1 MAKILRKRDTR
12 RTASWQWLVTLGL
25 VIGTAAQPQADLET
39 QLESAIHREV
49 VLGDV
54 TGALEQYRSILVQP
68 GAPKTV
74 SARALFQMA
83 QCLEKTGRRKEARA
97 AYVRVAADY
106 GDQPEVALPARARIA
121 GWEESLA
128 GPQNLN
134 FEQGVA
140 GKAPPSWFVPA
151 LPKDAD
157 GVAQLQRTGCKS
169 HIGCAIVLA
178 PDKAPNQSGTLMQ
191 SFPAAAYRGKAI
203 RLRASLRLD
212 SVKSEDHAQMWLY
225 VDRPNARRGFVD
237 DMSDRPVRS
246 SDWTRCEISGVI
258 DADATFI
265 NFGVT
270 TIGRGRVWVD
280 EVSFEVIP
288 K

>member
-1 MAKILRKRDTR
+1 MAEILRKRDTR
-12 RTASWQWLVTLGL
+12 GTAIWRWLVTLGL
-25 VIGTAAQPQADLET
+25 VIGVAAQTRADLET
-39 QLESAIHREV
+39 QLEAAIHREV
-49 VLGDV
+49 VLGDLP
-54 TGALEQYRSILVQP
+54 GALEQYQAIVSQP
-68 GAPKTV
+68 SAPKNIA
-74 SARALFQMA
+74 ARAVFQMA

-97 AYVRVAADY
+97 AYGRVATEY
-106 GDQPEVALPARARIA
+106 GDLAEVAALARSRIA

-140 GKAPPSWFVPA
+140 GKAPPFWFVPA

-157 GVAQLQRTGCKS
+157 GVAQLQRIGCRS
-169 HIGCAIVLA
+169 RIGCAVVLA

-212 SVKSEDHAQMWLY
+212 SAIAEDHAQMWLY

-246 SDWTRCEISGVI
+246 SEWTRCEISGAI